1 MDVFARFVE
10 SPPSEVTVNFI
21 FDYLVLAVDLL
32 VLQMMISKDPPSISS
47 LSLQGLG
54 QLTWCCPCRH
64 PWIYLSNLRSSIH
77 LYSWDITFT
86 GMDIALTL
94 NFDHRALIHPEVCE
108 TIRRNSLKASVRYRV
123 DESGGGK
130 VRGLD
135 CCRLHYA
142 RYEQRDQSSSK
153 KRVSLSRGR
162 V

>member
-123 DESGGGK
+123 DQSGGGEGT
-130 VRGLD
+130 RPWLLQIAL
-135 CCRLHYA
+135 CSIWAA
-142 RYEQRDQSSSK
+142 RSKLLQKTCVSEQR
-153 KRVSLSRGR
+153 
-162 V
+162 